1 MNALK
6 SAGMVFLGIAAFIA
20 ILILALVFLYG
31 VVWVSA
37 QIYDYVIDGAL
48 IALAV
53 CIFILTPL
61 SFFHKTRIVP
71 IYGFLVCSVVFGLC
85 TWILGLLTAYI
96 YWGIG
101 GIFIGLSLGGI
112 GVVPIGILAALFHP
126 DWGTALVLVVG
137 LVLTFGA
144 RGIAF
149 WLGHIEDRA
158 EEKRRLKIIE
168 SEVAR

>member
-20 ILILALVFLYG
+20 LAILGLVFLYG
-31 VVWVSA
+31 AVWVSA
-37 QIYDYVIDGAL
+37 HIFEYVIIGAL
-48 IALAV
+48 IAFAV

-71 IYGFLVCSVVFGLC
+71 MFGFMVCSYVFGLC

-101 GIFIGLSLGGI
+101 GIFIGLVLGGI

-126 DWGTALVLVVG
+126 DWGTALMLVVAS
-137 LVLTFGA
+137 VFTFGA
-144 RGIAF
+144 RGIAL
-149 WLGHIEDRA
+149 WLGHVEDRV

-168 SEVAR
+168 GEVAP